1 LRRAVRLEEDKMMRP
16 SPNIDLEQD
25 LRELTPLD
33 REAHGWV
40 RRLTSGE
47 ATGADADALRE
58 WCGRSPAHA
67 TAFASASRL
76 WRAVEPAS
84 RILEETVHE
93 LAERRGSRMM
103 ARRAFIGGAIAAS
116 AGAVLLARPPLDL
129 WPSFSE
135 LQADFRTGVGEQ
147 RAISVADGVAVEMNA
162 RTSLSIVADV
172 VELIAGEASFA
183 PPSDRAR
190 DLDVV
195 AGNGRT
201 STMNARFDIRRNGA
215 DVRVTCF
222 TNEVRIVHP
231 ERIVTLG
238 SRQQV
243 SYRPDAI
250 EKAVPIDPA
259 IASAWQRGLMIFD
272 RTPLGEVIDELNRY
286 RPGLI
291 MLVNRS
297 LAGSPVNGRF
307 KIDRPDD
314 ALAQIELAFGI
325 RRRTLPGGLVLLG

>member
-1 LRRAVRLEEDKMMRP
+1 MRRAVRLEEDEIMRP
-16 SPNIDLEQD
+16 GMTIDPEKD
-25 LRELTPLD
+25 LRELTPLE

-67 TAFASASRL
+67 QAFASASRL
-76 WRAVEPAS
+76 WRAVEPAI
-84 RILEETVHE
+84 RILDETPHD
-93 LAERRGSRMM
+93 LAARRRSRMM

-116 AGAVLLARPPLDL
+116 AGAVLLTKPPLDL

-162 RTSLSIVADV
+162 RTSLSIAADV

-183 PPSDRAR
+183 PPQDRGR
-190 DLDVV
+190 DLYVV
-195 AGNGRT
+195 AGSGRT

-222 TNEVRIVHP
+222 ANEVRIAHP
-231 ERIVTLG
+231 ERTITLG
-238 SRQQV
+238 PRQQV
-243 SYRPDAI
+243 SYRPEAI
-250 EKAVPIDPA
+250 EKAVSIDPA

-272 RTPLGEVIDELNRY
+272 MTPLGDVIDELNRY
-286 RPGLI
+286 RPGHI

-297 LAGSPVNGRF
+297 LASSPVNGRF